1 MRALRPAAASMR
13 KLSRHRRTFRPVLRF
28 LRPRARARAGPADL
42 VAAVAA
48 GSARAA
54 GRGADR
60 RHLVG
65 VYAPNQIKSEPDLP
79 PTFRGDG
86 LWERGGS
93 WLTCGSAALHIQ
105 HRSCGVRGCD
115 GRTMR
120 TPGVA
125 VGPPAATAR
134 ARAGTRCRPRVRASI
149 AALRRR
155 GPQGRGPRAGRL
167 GPEGRRCDAR
177 RPAGDSASRRRQT
190 DRQPCGEYRWPPHL
204 VGRLPPAPSARGP
217 QWTERG
223 RVGRISDCQRWRMW
237 GCRIR

>member
-13 KLSRHRRTFRPVLRF
+13 KLSRHRRTLRPVLRF
-28 LRPRARARAGPADL
+28 LWPRARARPGPADL

-65 VYAPNQIKSEPDLP
+65 VDSPDQV
-79 PTFRGDG
+79 DQQSG
-86 LWERGGS
+86 LTR
-93 WLTCGSAALHIQ
+93 LICSAALHIQ

-120 TPGVA
+120 TRGVA
-125 VGPPAATAR
+125 VGLPAATAR
-134 ARAGTRCRPRVRASI
+134 ARACTRCRPRVRASI

-177 RPAGDSASRRRQT
+177 RPAGDSASRRLQT

-223 RVGRISDCQRWRMW
+223 RVGRIGDYQRWRMW